1 MSWPFFAICALIAMV
16 FEVGLVD
23 TIHILHVK
31 PSLCAVLATFIA
43 LSAPRTTALW
53 ACLILGLLLDLSTDL
68 SVANARTL
76 HLIGPHTLGYVF
88 ACFIVLQMR
97 STVFRRRALTIG
109 TMTLLFAF
117 SAMVVTITIYI
128 VRSWYPE
135 GPLYWAE
142 ISTFNEIM
150 RRFFSA
156 IYSGFIGVPVGWVLA
171 RSMPLWQ
178 FQTNAIRGGAVS
190 WR

>member
-1 MSWPFFAICALIAMV
+1 MSWAFFAICALIAMV

-23 TIHILHVK
+23 TVHILHIK
-31 PSLCAVLATFIA
+31 PSVCAILATFIA
-43 LSAPRTTALW
+43 LSAPRITALW

-68 SVANARTL
+68 SVGSARTL
-76 HLIGPHTLGYVF
+76 HLIGPYTLGYVF
-88 ACFIVLQMR
+88 ACYIVLQVR

-109 TMTLLFAF
+109 AMTLLFVF
-117 SAMVVTITIYI
+117 SAMVITVTLYI
-128 VRSWYPE
+128 VRSWYPG

-156 IYSGFIGVPVGWVLA
+156 IYSGIMGVPIGWVLA
-171 RSMPLWQ
+171 RSIPLWQ
-178 FQTNAIRGGAVS
+178 FQTTLIRGGGVA